1 MHDAVQQSQGK
12 LDARGAR
19 AENLPMSAA
28 MPPPLPSSLIISEP
42 YAGLQAQALGLA
54 GAAGLA
60 PDLQVLTPRAP
71 WDLFS
76 ARLWPAPLAR
86 VAAGRLQSRPEV
98 LISAGGVGAAVAA
111 AQRPRPLLVH
121 IQHPR
126 MNPQKFDVVVVAR
139 HDALTGANVLVTRTA
154 LHQVTPARLAA
165 AAEIWR
171 PRLKTL
177 PRPLVA
183 CLIGGS
189 NGRFRLD
196 EAVAGGLAEQF
207 SAMMRSDKVGLA
219 ITPSRRTDPA
229 AMAQFEKT
237 LGKLGAWIWDGA
249 GDNPY
254 FGLLALADAIIV
266 TVDSVSMVSEAVAT
280 SAPVMLA
287 QLPGRSSRIGRFL
300 AEMEAAGRVR
310 PFAGRCERWPVEP
323 LDDTAE
329 IAAELRRR
337 LGY

>member
-1 MHDAVQQSQGK
+1 
-12 LDARGAR
+12 
-19 AENLPMSAA
+19 
-28 MPPPLPSSLIISEP
+28 
-42 YAGLQAQALGLA
+42 
-54 GAAGLA
+54 
-60 PDLQVLTPRAP
+60 
-71 WDLFS
+71 
-76 ARLWPAPLAR
+76 
-86 VAAGRLQSRPEV
+86 
-98 LISAGGVGAAVAA
+98 
-111 AQRPRPLLVH
+111 
-121 IQHPR
+121 

-139 HDALTGANVLVTRTA
+139 HDALTGRNVLVTRTA

-171 PRLKTL
+171 PRLANL

-189 NGRFRLD
+189 NGRFCLD
-196 EAVAGGLAEQF
+196 EAVAEGLAEQL
-207 SAMMRSDKVGLA
+207 STMMRTDKVGLA

-229 AMAQFEKT
+229 AMAALAT
-237 LGKLGAWIWDGA
+237 ALRPLGAWIWDGK
-249 GDNPY
+249 GENPY

-310 PFAGRCERWPVEP
+310 RFAGRCERWPVKP
-323 LDDTAE
+323 LDDTPE
-329 IAAELRRR
+329 VAAELRRR

>member
-1 MHDAVQQSQGK
+1 
-12 LDARGAR
+12 
-19 AENLPMSAA
+19 MSAPL
-28 MPPPLPSSLIISEP
+28 PPPAPSSLIISEP

-60 PDLQVLTPRAP
+60 PDLQVLTPHAP
-71 WDLFS
+71 WDLVA
-76 ARLWPAPLAR
+76 ARLWPAAVAR
-86 VAAGRLQSRPEV
+86 VAAGRLKSQPDL
-98 LISAGGVGAAVAA
+98 LISAGGVGAVVAA

-121 IQHPR
+121 VQHPR

-139 HDALTGANVLVTRTA
+139 HDALTGPNVLVTRTA

-165 AAEIWR
+165 AAAIWR
-171 PRLKTL
+171 RRFADL

-183 CLIGGS
+183 CLVGGS

-196 EAVAGGLAEQF
+196 GQVAAALAEQL
-207 SAMMRSDKVGLA
+207 ATMMRRDKVGLA

-229 AMAQFEKT
+229 AMSRLSET
-237 LGKLGAWIWDGA
+237 LAPLGAWIWDGA

-254 FGLLALADAIIV
+254 FGLLALADAIVV

-280 SAPVMLA
+280 AAPVMLA
-287 QLPGRSSRIGRFL
+287 QLPGRSTRIGRFL
-300 AEMEAAGRVR
+300 AELEAAGRVR
-310 PFAGRCERWPVEP
+310 RFAGRCELWPVAP

>member
-1 MHDAVQQSQGK
+1 
-12 LDARGAR
+12 
-19 AENLPMSAA
+19 MSA
-28 MPPPLPSSLIISEP
+28 PSSLIISEP

-60 PDLQVLTPRAP
+60 PDVQVLTPHSP
-71 WDLFS
+71 WDFVS

-86 VAAGRLQSRPEV
+86 VVAGRLQSRPEV

-111 AQRPRPLLVH
+111 AQRPRPRLVH

-139 HDALTGANVLVTRTA
+139 HDALTGRNVLVTRTA

-171 PRLKTL
+171 PRLANL

-189 NGRFRLD
+189 NGRFCLD
-196 EAVAGGLAEQF
+196 EAVAEGLAEQL
-207 SAMMRSDKVGLA
+207 STMMRTDKVGLA

-229 AMAQFEKT
+229 AMAALAT
-237 LGKLGAWIWDGA
+237 ALRPLGAWIWDGK
-249 GDNPY
+249 GENPY

-310 PFAGRCERWPVEP
+310 RFAGRCERWPVKP
-323 LDDTAE
+323 LDDTPE
-329 IAAELRRR
+329 VAAELRRR